1 MYDDEVVFGRFRYQL
16 TTIETPIL
24 IWLSLLLYGHIAYEI
39 ILPEITAVNLDDAGL
54 YF

>member
-1 MYDDEVVFGRFRYQL
+1 MYDDEVVAGRFRYQL
-16 TTIETPIL
+16 TTFEMRIL

-39 ILPEITAVNLDDAGL
+39 ILPEITTVNLHDAGL